1 MLSDE
6 TLLGALSEHG
16 VQNPDLRF
24 TWEAVVT
31 VAPREDLGTTPL
43 GQRFIIP
50 ITGGLFRGGAEHPD
64 LKGIVLPRGADRQL
78 LRADGVKQLS
88 ATYEMQVEDGTV
100 LGIENEVVMDTEA
113 QPKRYGRLQNSCA
126 GSRGSLGM
134 DEPQALCRHAPIKSA
149 EQGICCYPWL
159 GDPRIGCAEVA
170 RFI

>member
-16 VQNPDLRF
+16 VQKPDMRL

-31 VAPREDLGTTPL
+31 VAPRENLGTTPL

-113 QPKRYGRLQNSCA
+113 QPKRYAASRIHVLAPEGRWAWMNRRLFVGTLQSDQPN
-126 GSRGSLGM
+126 RGFVVIRGWEIL
-134 DEPQALCRHAPIKSA
+134 
-149 EQGICCYPWL
+149 
-159 GDPRIGCAEVA
+159 V
-170 RFI
+170 